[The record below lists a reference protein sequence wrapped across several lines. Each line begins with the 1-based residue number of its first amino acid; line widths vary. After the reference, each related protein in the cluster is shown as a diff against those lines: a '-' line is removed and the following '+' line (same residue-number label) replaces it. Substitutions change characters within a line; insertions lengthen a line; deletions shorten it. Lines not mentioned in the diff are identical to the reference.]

1 MHRNLLLGHNIAV
14 LKEIKRKGDRMTGKL
29 EAIYVRQSKDKKDSL
44 SIEGQIERCRL
55 ECSHPTTALVYED
68 RGFSGKNTARP
79 GFQKMQQDVK
89 EGKISKIIVYR
100 LDRLSRSIL
109 DFGQF
114 WNVLDQNQVDFVSVN
129 EKFDTGTPMGRAMIY
144 IIMVFAQL
152 ERETIAERVTDNYY
166 TRIKRGNWP
175 GGPAPYGMKNI
186 RRKDEEGR
194 EVPSLAYTDE
204 FEIVKEIFYRYATEE
219 VSLGEI
225 GRDLTERQIPCRK
238 RKEGWD
244 NVALA
249 RILHSPVYV
258 QADEDI
264 YLYYRSR
271 NIGKISNGIEE
282 FGGNSSAHVVGKR
295 AGNVRKYTSFE
306 DQVLSL
312 TNFEGKIPSD
322 IWLRCQYRLEKNRQ
336 IGNSGKG
343 KNTWLS
349 GLLKCGNCGYSLT
362 VRKWHDK
369 KYLYCSGRVNLHI
382 CDIPSFSQPVDELE
396 SEVQKELEKILEEC
410 NREQIPVENTEKEK
424 KIRKQLREIEDK
436 IQKLMACMQEASDI
450 SMKYINS
457 ELEKLDERKSELL
470 KQYETPKKNEKQY
483 YKGIDFEELD
493 FEEKKMTAQAFIE
506 RINVYDNEIEII
518 WKV

>member
-1 MHRNLLLGHNIAV
+1 
-14 LKEIKRKGDRMTGKL
+14 MTDKL

-55 ECSHPTTALVYED
+55 ECSHPDTVLVYED
-68 RGFSGKNTARP
+68 RGFSGKNTIRP

-114 WNVLDQNQVDFVSVN
+114 WDTLDQHQVDFVSVN
-129 EKFDTGTPMGRAMIY
+129 EKFDTSTPMGRAMIY

-186 RRKDEEGR
+186 KIKDEEGR
-194 EVPSLAYTDE
+194 DVPSLAYTEE
-204 FEIVKEIFYRYATEE
+204 FEIVKEIFCRYATED

-225 GRDLTERQIPCRK
+225 GRDLTKRQIPCRK
-238 RKEGWD
+238 RKAGWD

-264 YLYYRSR
+264 YLYYKSR
-271 NIGKISNGIEE
+271 NIGKISNSIEE
-282 FGGNSSAHVVGKR
+282 FNGNSSAQVVGKR
-295 AGNVRKYTSFE
+295 AGNVRKYTSMQ

-369 KYLYCSGRVNLHI
+369 KYLYCSGRANLHI
-382 CDIPSFSQPVDELE
+382 CDKQSFSQQVDEVE
-396 SEVQKELEKILEEC
+396 AEVQKELEKILEEC
-410 NREQIPVENTEKEK
+410 NKEYIPVENNDNERKLRKELQEIEK
-424 KIRKQLREIEDK
+424 KIQRL
-436 IQKLMACMQEASDI
+436 LGCLQEASDV

-457 ELEKLDERKSELL
+457 ELENLDKRKSELL
-470 KQYETPKKNEKQY
+470 KLYETPKEDRKKY
-483 YKGIDFEELD
+483 YKGIHFTELG
-493 FEEKKMTAQAFIE
+493 FEEKKTTAQAFIE
-506 RINVYDNEIEII
+506 KINVYDEEIEIF
-518 WKV
+518 WKI